1 MKILIIMDPG
11 ILIPVKGYGGHE
23 RLVEMFAKEYQRLG
37 HEVHLLI
44 TSGSKVE
51 GCTVH
56 DFGIEGFPP
65 KRTDARKAVPAAWK
79 FLRKHGNEF
88 DLIHNFGR
96 LIYLLPVLR
105 HPVRKIMT
113 YGREISSKN
122 IKWFASLHGR
132 NIVFTACSANL
143 LSRVKQAGRW
153 EVVYNAIDFSK
164 YSLTEKLPE
173 DAPLIFLGRIEK
185 VKGCH
190 TAIQIAKL
198 TGNKL
203 IIAGNIS
210 PLEEEKLYFEN
221 DIKPHIDGVQIQYV
235 GALDDQQKN
244 VYLGKAKALLFPI
257 EWNEP
262 FGIVMI
268 EAMACGTP
276 VLGFRVGSVPEVI
289 DEGITGMVADNMDM
303 LIESVKRL
311 PGIDR
316 KKCREMAM
324 SRFDVK
330 RIGKR
335 YLDLFKTNNRI
346 VIIST
351 GQPSANPRV
360 VKEATALSNSG
371 YDITVIYCPMSAWAN
386 DFDKQ
391 LFENT
396 PEIKWI
402 NAGYTLEKDFWK
414 YNFSRLRRKSY
425 ELINRFIPSLATTK
439 MTGIFLFAPE
449 LKSKATSFPAGIYIA
464 HYLGALPAAIAAS
477 KKYKAAVIFDAED
490 FHRGEHPDSPE
501 QKSFVIETEDRL
513 LPKVDVIIT
522 ASPLIGEAYKN
533 LYPAKQVVTI
543 NNMFSKQDLQKPQN
557 TNNGLKLFW
566 FSQNIGPNRGLENIV
581 EAMNLLDG
589 DISLHLLG
597 NILDSGYFQKL
608 VAKATHPEKIQVLG
622 AVAPGE
628 IFAIASR
635 FDIGIAAEVPYDEN
649 RNICLTNKI
658 FTYLLAGNCILASDT
673 DAQRGFMAQYPGIG
687 LLYKYDNAEDL
698 AAKIE
703 KLNNDRELLN
713 SYKANALKLAE
724 KEINW
729 ETESDKLLSII
740 KQIFQNKILMQ
751 SGN

>member
-11 ILIPVKGYGGHE
+11 ILIPVTGYGGHE

-44 TSGSKVE
+44 TSGSKVDN
-51 GCTVH
+51 CIVH

-65 KRTDARKAVPAAWK
+65 KKMNALKAVTVAWK
-79 FLRKHGNEF
+79 FLRKHRNDF

-96 LIYLLPVLR
+96 LIYLLPIMR
-105 HPVRKIMT
+105 NPVKKIMT

-122 IKWFASLHGR
+122 IKLFGALRGK

-164 YSLTEKLPE
+164 YTLTEGLPA
-173 DAPLIFLGRIEK
+173 DAPLMFLGRIEK

-190 TAIQIAKL
+190 TAIKVAKL
-198 TGNKL
+198 TGNSL

-210 PLEEEKLYFEN
+210 PLEEERIYFEKE
-221 DIKPHIDGVQIQYV
+221 IKPHIDGIQIQYV
-235 GALDDQQKN
+235 GALNDKQKN
-244 VYLGKAKALLFPI
+244 EYLGKAKALLFPI

-276 VLGFRVGSVPEVI
+276 VIGFNTGSVHEVI
-289 DEGITGMVADNMDM
+289 DEGITGMVVADLRQMT
-303 LIESVKRL
+303 ESIKSLRQ
-311 PGIDR
+311 IDR
-316 KKCREMAM
+316 RQCREKAL
-324 SRFDVK
+324 SRFDVI

-335 YLDLFKTNNRI
+335 YLSLFDKENRI

-360 VKEATALSNSG
+360 VKEAGALSKHG
-371 YDITVIYCPMSAWAN
+371 YEVIVIYCPMSSWAN

-391 LFENT
+391 LFLDA

-402 NAGYTLEKDFWK
+402 NAGYTIEKDFWK
-414 YNFSRLRRKSY
+414 YNFSRLRRKFY
-425 ELINRFIPSLATTK
+425 ELLNRYAPSLSTTK

-449 LKSKATSFPAGIYIA
+449 LRSKAISFSANIYIA
-464 HYLGALPAAIAAS
+464 HYLGALPAAIEAS
-477 KKYKAAVIFDAED
+477 KKHNGAVVFDAED
-490 FHRGEHPDSPE
+490 FHRGEHPSSSE
-501 QKSFVIETEDRL
+501 QKNYVIETEDRL
-513 LPKVDVIIT
+513 LPKVNLIIT
-522 ASPLIGEAYKN
+522 ASPLIGEAYKK
-533 LYPAKQVVTI
+533 LYPGQEVLTI
-543 NNMFSKQDLQKPQN
+543 NNVFSRANLQIKN
-557 TNNGLKLFW
+557 EANGQLKLFW

-589 DISLHLLG
+589 DVSLHLLG
-597 NILDSGYFQKL
+597 NILDPDYFQKL
-608 VAKATHPEKIQVLG
+608 MNRSEHPERIHVMK
-622 AVAPGE
+622 AVAPKQIFE
-628 IFAIASR
+628 IAAR

-658 FTYLLAGNCILASDT
+658 FTYLLAGNCVLASDT
-673 DAQRGFMAQYPGIG
+673 DAQKKFMDQYPGIG
-687 LLYKYDNAEDL
+687 LLYKYDNANDL
-698 AAKIE
+698 ASKIE
-703 KLNNDRELLN
+703 ILNNSRALLKT
-713 SYKANALKLAE
+713 YKSNALKLAE
-724 KEINW
+724 NEINW
-729 ETESDKLLSII
+729 EIESEKLVKKI
-740 KQIFQNKILMQ
+740 KLVLKENSDYLK
-751 SGN
+751 